1 MKKLIKFLLSLVTEA
16 KETKKVKPQAAKVV
30 LTFDNDPQGT
40 KTEIIIIDNIDDLYK
55 NLPKIVVAAIA
66 KKEINT
72 IDIILSIKVLKTST
86 STEVFVGDN
95 AI

>member
-16 KETKKVKPQAAKVV
+16 KESNKVKPQAAKVV

-40 KTEIIIIDNIDDLYK
+40 KTETIIIDSVDDLYK
-55 NLPKIVVAAIA
+55 NLPKIVAAAIA

-72 IDIILSIKVLKTST
+72 VDITVSIKVLKTST

>member
-1 MKKLIKFLLSLVTEA
+1 MKKLIKFLLGLVTETE
-16 KETKKVKPQAAKVV
+16 KSNKVKPQAAKVI

-40 KTEIIIIDNIDDLYK
+40 KTETIVIDSVNDLYK
-55 NLPKIVVAAIA
+55 NLPKIIVAAIA
-66 KKEINT
+66 KKEVNT
-72 IDIILSIKVLKTST
+72 VDIIVSMKVLKTST